1 MFTMSRGLAD
11 RLYQIAL
18 VVLGMIL
25 ALSPL
30 ALWVAWS
37 ETVFVVVLGV
47 GAVAMG
53 LLFALISLGDEN
65 DVDRRAAGKQPILNP
80 ELIAE
85 MHRLMPF
92 TYHHRRLGDPRI
104 RRKMAKLR
112 ALMRRPNE

>member
-1 MFTMSRGLAD
+1 MSIMLRRLAD
-11 RLYQIAL
+11 RLYEIAV

-25 ALSPL
+25 AISPL

-37 ETVFVVVLGV
+37 ETVFIVVLGV

-53 LLFALISLGDEN
+53 LLLALITLGDEN
-65 DVDRRAAGKQPILNP
+65 DVDRRGRGRPIASP

-92 TYHHRRLGDPRI
+92 TYHHRSLGDPRI

-112 ALMRRPNE
+112 ALMQKSSE